1 MIIIQELFSK
11 YNDLQSKLDYRKLF
25 IESKANVFKEMHDA
39 VLNRLLEKNY
49 QQEIQ
54 IKELN
59 DELNSLKHSNKTL
72 EYMNKTEIKN
82 KLSRNRDINNSPN
95 AFSNSIRQSV
105 NKDKDPIIKVN
116 KKKAINVYEYNQK
129 KNRNP
134 SCSSLNTTTTSQ
146 SKFNIEK
153 NNNKNI
159 NRNNKHNII
168 ITTDTH
174 KTTITSPSNTGFN
187 RKKTK

>member
-1 MIIIQELFSK
+1 
-11 YNDLQSKLDYRKLF
+11 
-25 IESKANVFKEMHDA
+25 MHDA
-39 VLNRLLEKNY
+39 VLNRLLDKNY

-59 DELNSLKHSNKTL
+59 EELNSLKHSNKML

-82 KLSRNRDINNSPN
+82 KLSRNRNINNSPN
-95 AFSNSIRQSV
+95 AFSNSIRQSI

-116 KKKAINVYEYNQK
+116 KKKAINVFDYNQK
-129 KNRNP
+129 KNRKP

-159 NRNNKHNII
+159 NRNNKHNTI
-168 ITTDTH
+168 ITTENTH